1 MPSAGTSTSTRAAK
15 AIGVDKTR
23 SAALETLGE
32 LLQPLWV
39 MSMQWCGRQVRRG
52 RQGLSALGGHLLKS
66 IWAKPCTKA
75 DITHVSAVSCRNCVL
90 SRSPGQ
96 QGLESPRPLAIA
108 HPGGGSSS
116 PPLYIWPSI
125 SLSFRTCPSPL
136 RRKTV
141 PLWHIHS
148 QIIRGHEMVRG
159 HLGRHAAHVVPASS
173 KRRSFLASDRASSI
187 AHTGSCALLIEPA
200 TSSWASSFPVCNRGW
215 WRRWGGDG
223 RGISWR

>member
-1 MPSAGTSTSTRAAK
+1 
-15 AIGVDKTR
+15 
-23 SAALETLGE
+23 
-32 LLQPLWV
+32 
-39 MSMQWCGRQVRRG
+39 MQWCGRQVRRG
-52 RQGLSALGGHLLKS
+52 REGLSALGGHLLKS
-66 IWAKPCTKA
+66 IWAKPCIKA
-75 DITHVSAVSCRNCVL
+75 NITHVSVVSCRSCVA

-108 HPGGGSSS
+108 HPGGRSS

-125 SLSFRTCPSPL
+125 SLPLRTCPSPL

-148 QIIRGHEMVRG
+148 QIIRGHQMVRG

-173 KRRSFLASDRASSI
+173 KSI
-187 AHTGSCALLIEPA
+187 AHTGSCALLWLIDVVPASSKRRGLASDRARSIAHIGSCVLLWLIEPA
-200 TSSWASSFPVCNRGW
+200 TSSRAGSFPVCNQRW
-215 WRRWGGDG
+215 WRRWGGHG